1 MGLYRTRFS
10 IPSNWEKQ
18 RVVLRFDGVH
28 MGYECWVNGQFAG
41 NYGSGS
47 NPCNFDI
54 TPFLQTGNNTLCVK
68 VTTRSFAWKF
78 DTMDNWTFCGINRD
92 VTLFTLP
99 HQYIEDITFI
109 SENCMDNEAD
119 IQVRVQTQ
127 GNIDKAILRLSVQDE
142 NGQKISDFEQT
153 VSENGTC
160 EIKKHLTNIRLWTA
174 ETPVLYILRL
184 AYVILKVIFYIVF
197 LVVWGCVKSNRLV
210 VKLH

>member
-1 MGLYRTRFS
+1 MMLPSLQSVIPDEWIKSEFNDLNWNEIHVPGNWEPQGFKQPEYGHDLTACMGLYRTRFS

-127 GNIDKAILRLSVQDE
+127 GNIDLSLIH
-142 NGQKISDFEQT
+142 ISEPT
-153 VSENGTC
+153 
-160 EIKKHLTNIRLWTA
+160 R
-174 ETPVLYILRL
+174 PY
-184 AYVILKVIFYIVF
+184 
-197 LVVWGCVKSNRLV
+197 
-210 VKLH
+210 

>member
-1 MGLYRTRFS
+1 MHGIISHSFS

-174 ETPVLYILRL
+174 EPQCYIYSRL
-184 AYVILKVIFYIVF
+184 LM
-197 LVVWGCVKSNRLV
+197 
-210 VKLH
+210 